1 MGPPEP
7 RKYRHVMWHSR
18 IGRWIAQVHQGKGGT
33 LGTSL
38 SQDDLARLVARHLG
52 TTVKKLEFPQTHVKE
67 SRRLV
72 SKYRCVVWKRQTP
85 RRAASWQV
93 SIKGKYMGIF
103 PTELA
108 AAKEVVRLLKL
119 GSVTELLKKPAQ
131 YLDKA
136 VARFKAMR
144 AFWSQEV
151 FVPGDLESAIA
162 HRSKSAAMFKAE
174 PALEVLSV
182 QGKYGPWKDKLL
194 AAWLRSG
201 RPRAG
206 KLPLEQRAGIISRVL
221 RSACQDMSGEDLA
234 DWVQNCGRS
243 VTHHSGFL
251 SMLVRLRVV
260 HLSPR
265 GALALGVNGARYA
278 FTGKESS
285 VQVSESLACLAGACD
300 DLQDILAE
308 PPQTG
313 AQWLSMYDKYCAV
326 LTRHRVA
333 RMGLTG
339 AASYLL
345 PWTFR
350 VLCISRMRARGIRSL
365 TVPGLTLAAVSS
377 MFPDQGQWI
386 KRLAGLTPPGKRT
399 IETLI
404 QVLGYTG
411 PVELLT
417 MYMCLCQDQALR
429 KISVA
434 DLECKQGEVSQ
445 FIRQFRRVHKMT
457 PHPAV
462 VGATLCRGLD
472 VEKSSGKRRGGE

>member
-7 RKYRHVMWHSR
+7 RKYRHVIWHCR
-18 IGRWIAQVHQGKGGT
+18 IGRWIAQVHMGKGGT

-38 SQDDLARLVARHLG
+38 CQDKLACLVARHLG
-52 TTVKKLEFPQTHVKE
+52 TTVKKLALLQKHVKA

-72 SKYRCVVWKRQTP
+72 SQYRCVVWKRQTP
-85 RRAASWQV
+85 RRAAAWQV
-93 SIKGKYMGIF
+93 SIKGQYMGIF

-108 AAKEVVRLLKL
+108 AAKDVARRLKL
-119 GSVTELLKKPAQ
+119 GSVKDLLKKRAQ

-136 VARFKAMR
+136 VSRFKAMR
-144 AFWSQEV
+144 AFWNPEA

-162 HRSKSAAMFKAE
+162 HRSWSAAMFKAE
-174 PALEVLSV
+174 PAFEVLSV
-182 QGKYGPWKDKLL
+182 LGKYGPWKDKLL

-201 RPRAG
+201 RPRKG
-206 KLPLEQRAGIISRVL
+206 ELPLERRAAIISGVL
-221 RSACQDMSGEDLA
+221 RSACQDMSGEHLA

-251 SMLVRLRVV
+251 PMLVRLR
-260 HLSPR
+260 LIRPSLR
-265 GALALGVNGARYA
+265 GELVLGVNGARYA
-278 FTGKESS
+278 FNGKESS
-285 VQVSESLACLAGACD
+285 VQVSESLGCLAGACD

-308 PPQTG
+308 PPRTG
-313 AQWLSMYDKYCAV
+313 AQWLSMYKQYCAA
-326 LTRHRVA
+326 LTRHQVP

-339 AASYLL
+339 VARYLL

-350 VLCISRMRARGIRSL
+350 VMCISRMRTQGIGSL
-365 TVPGLTLAAVSS
+365 TACGMTLTTFSS

-386 KRLAGLTPPGKRT
+386 KRARALTPPKKRT
-399 IETLI
+399 VEGLI
-404 QVLGYTG
+404 QILGYTG

-417 MYMCLCQDQALR
+417 MYLCLCQDQALR

-434 DLECKQGEVSQ
+434 DLECTAGKVSQ

-462 VGATLCRGLD
+462 VGATLVQG
-472 VEKSSGKRRGGE
+472 V

>member
-1 MGPPEP
+1 
-7 RKYRHVMWHSR
+7 
-18 IGRWIAQVHQGKGGT
+18 
-33 LGTSL
+33 
-38 SQDDLARLVARHLG
+38 VARHLG

-144 AFWSQEV
+144 AFWSQDV

-206 KLPLEQRAGIISRVL
+206 KLPLE
-221 RSACQDMSGEDLA
+221 
-234 DWVQNCGRS
+234 
-243 VTHHSGFL
+243 
-251 SMLVRLRVV
+251 
-260 HLSPR
+260 
-265 GALALGVNGARYA
+265 
-278 FTGKESS
+278 
-285 VQVSESLACLAGACD
+285 
-300 DLQDILAE
+300 
-308 PPQTG
+308 
-313 AQWLSMYDKYCAV
+313 
-326 LTRHRVA
+326 
-333 RMGLTG
+333 
-339 AASYLL
+339 
-345 PWTFR
+345 
-350 VLCISRMRARGIRSL
+350 
-365 TVPGLTLAAVSS
+365 
-377 MFPDQGQWI
+377 
-386 KRLAGLTPPGKRT
+386 
-399 IETLI
+399 
-404 QVLGYTG
+404 
-411 PVELLT
+411 
-417 MYMCLCQDQALR
+417 
-429 KISVA
+429 
-434 DLECKQGEVSQ
+434 
-445 FIRQFRRVHKMT
+445 
-457 PHPAV
+457 
-462 VGATLCRGLD
+462 
-472 VEKSSGKRRGGE
+472 